1 VKLDLILPLILIGV
15 VIPILFSPIMIQGI
29 EQSYYQVEVEFQ
41 YQKNP
46 TELKPPTLIQLPTN
60 HHSFTNFISG
70 ISELQ
75 TQEEY
80 SDLIPPDIL
89 QSVVVIELTDTV
101 EIGDELTFVL
111 EKSD

>member
-1 VKLDLILPLILIGV
+1 MKLDLILPLILIGV

-41 YQKNP
+41 YTKNP
-46 TELKPPTLIQLPTN
+46 TELKSPTLIQLPTN

-75 TQEEY
+75 AEEEF
-80 SDLIPPDIL
+80 SDLIPPDIS
-89 QSVVVIELTDTV
+89 QSVVVIELTDVV